1 MQQITLTT
9 FSSKHLIFL
18 TSLAFGLVATATSAR
33 SEPPEP
39 PRPDS
44 RSAGSPTHGSPTQVK
59 ATDNLAVQVE
69 LLTMGP
75 GPKLFARFG
84 HAALRV
90 RRADGFDRV
99 YNFGYTRFDN
109 PWLVWDFLRGAA
121 LFWAESSSWPETVLN
136 YQDDDRTLM
145 RQVLNL
151 TSAESHALARRL
163 ERAVGP
169 KSHYVYDHFANN
181 CSTRLRDLIDD
192 ATGHALRRALRQK
205 PVKGT
210 LRDRVREGFA
220 GRLDILVGIALVM
233 GHETDRPITRW
244 EATFLPAELSTALH
258 DVKHHGQPLAGP
270 PIVVTKRRGPK
281 PNPGDPRAGVL
292 ILWLVTMGLL
302 ILGGMGLLAL
312 RNGQRRASLAVLFLA
327 LVLGVLSLPPRAS
340 PPSPP
345 TSSPSSS
352 GPQISSSP
360 ASPSASFADASSPD
374 AGSEVTSP
382 SASASS
388 PSPSFSTSPDGSTSP
403 SSGAS
408 SPPQAS
414 PSSG

>member
-9 FSSKHLIFL
+9 FSIKHLIFL
-18 TSLAFGLVATATSAR
+18 ASLAIGLVATATSAR
-33 SEPPEP
+33 SEQPE
-39 PRPDS
+39 
-44 RSAGSPTHGSPTQVK
+44 QVQ
-59 ATDNLAVQVE
+59 ATDKLAVQVE

-136 YQDDDRTLM
+136 YQDDDRALM

-151 TSAESHALARRL
+151 TPTESHALARRL

-192 ATGHALRRALRQK
+192 ATGHALRRALRKK

-220 GRLDILVGIALVM
+220 GRLEILVGIALVM
-233 GHETDRPITRW
+233 GRETDRPITRW
-244 EATFLPAELSTALH
+244 EAAFLPAELSSALH
-258 DVKHHGQPLAGP
+258 DVKHHGHPLAGP
-270 PIVVTKRRGPK
+270 PIVVMKRRGPN

-312 RNGQRRASLAVLFLA
+312 RNGQRRASLAVLLLA
-327 LVLGVLSLPPRAS
+327 LVLGVLSLPPWILFAVTRLPALA
-340 PPSPP
+340 PNELTLVFWP
-345 TSSPSSS
+345 TDLLLA
-352 GPQISSSP
+352 G
-360 ASPSASFADASSPD
+360 FAFRLLRRRLF
-374 AGSEVTSP
+374 AGRWLRGYLTLRLSVLALTLLLHLPGWFGQPLVWSIL
-382 SASASS
+382 AA
-388 PSPSFSTSPDGSTSP
+388 T
-403 SSGAS
+403 
-408 SPPQAS
+408 
-414 PSSG
+414 